1 MKEVALLI
9 LLTLSP
15 GLLYYLLL
23 YVVSPLVYTDTQS
36 KYIMEGE
43 TKQWINVY
51 SLVLSSVD
59 SLFPW
64 L

>member
-23 YVVSPLVYTDTQS
+23 YVVSPLVYTQS
-36 KYIMEGE
+36 KYIMERE

>member
-23 YVVSPLVYTDTQS
+23 YVVSPLVYTQS